1 MASSNHL
8 TRKAK
13 ELRDTEGVPLSEA
26 KRRLSATGSS
36 YPWELLGITDLA
48 TYDPTPRWSQPV
60 SILQLQVC
68 AGADTAG
75 TPIVVDLVDQRL
87 GGQGPHWLIQTRPE
101 NDGVQLL
108 TAAAADLA
116 VRYSPHRLELAI
128 LDATGSALQPLQLL
142 PHVRPGTA
150 VQIPEEPSQW
160 ATWLHETSTRRRALL
175 KDLGVTNY
183 AQYQQLPPEQLNTV
197 PELVVIA
204 NTGNDHVDLSNL
216 DLHAMA
222 NAFIHFVICT
232 PHQQANDT
240 DYSIKLL
247 MYLPQTAEQATQSWA
262 QLRRE
267 NPEAKFVGEPSETPI
282 GAGMLEHRYA
292 DRRNMH
298 NFSGY
303 PAPPILD
310 LAARLRQHG

>member
-1 MASSNHL
+1 MASSNHF

-13 ELRDTEGVPLSEA
+13 ELRDTEGIPLSEA
-26 KRRLSATGSS
+26 KRRLSDPESA
-36 YPWELLGITDLA
+36 YDWELLGIPDIT

-60 SILQLQVC
+60 SMLQLQVC
-68 AGADTAG
+68 AGADITG

-101 NDGVQLL
+101 NDGIEVL

-128 LDATGSALQPLQLL
+128 LDATGSALQPLKLL
-142 PHVRPGTA
+142 PHFRPGKTSH
-150 VQIPEEPSQW
+150 IHIEPVQW
-160 ATWLHETSTRRRALL
+160 ATWLQAVSTRRRALL

-183 AQYQQLPPEQLNTV
+183 AQYQRLPADQLNTI

-204 NTGNDHVDLSNL
+204 NTGPDHVALSNL
-216 DLHAMA
+216 DLHALA

-232 PHQQANDT
+232 PHQPANDS
-240 DYSIKLL
+240 DYSIKLS
-247 MYLPQTAEQATQSWA
+247 MYLPQTLEKATQSWA
-262 QLRRE
+262 QLRQE
-267 NPEAKFVGEPSETPI
+267 NPEAKFVGEPSPTSI
-282 GAGMLEHRYA
+282 GAGSLERRYA
-292 DRRNMH
+292 VRRTVH
-298 NFSGY
+298 NFCGY
-303 PAPPILD
+303 PAPPLQA

>member
-36 YPWELLGITDLA
+36 YPWELLGITDIA

-60 SILQLQVC
+60 SMLQLQVC

-87 GGQGPHWLIQTRPE
+87 GGQGPHWLIQARPE
-101 NDGVQLL
+101 NDGIDVLA
-108 TAAAADLA
+108 AAAADLA

-128 LDATGSALQPLQLL
+128 LDATGSVLQPLRLL
-142 PHVRPGTA
+142 PHVRAATA
-150 VQIPEEPSQW
+150 ADIPEEPSQW
-160 ATWLHETSTRRRALL
+160 VAWLHETSTRRTALL
-175 KDLGVTNY
+175 KTLGVRNY
-183 AQYQQLPPEQLNTV
+183 AQYQQLAPELLNTI

-204 NTGNDHVDLSNL
+204 NTGHDQVDLSNL
-216 DLHAMA
+216 DLDALA

-232 PHQQANDT
+232 SHRQANDF

-247 MYLPQTAEQATQSWA
+247 MYLPQTLELATQSWT
-262 QLRRE
+262 QLRQE
-267 NPEAKFVGEPSETPI
+267 NPEAKFVGEPAPTPV
-282 GAGMLEHRYA
+282 GAGMLERRYA
-292 DRRNMH
+292 DHRTMH

-303 PAPPILD
+303 PAPPIQD